1 MQKVADTAYVSLR
14 QLPNKLSL
22 ERWQN
27 GIFFDLQQPSK
38 ASLCGLW
45 TLFSFHTKLLK
56 EKM

>member
-27 GIFFDLQQPSK
+27 GIFFDLQ
-38 ASLCGLW
+38 
-45 TLFSFHTKLLK
+45 
-56 EKM
+56 